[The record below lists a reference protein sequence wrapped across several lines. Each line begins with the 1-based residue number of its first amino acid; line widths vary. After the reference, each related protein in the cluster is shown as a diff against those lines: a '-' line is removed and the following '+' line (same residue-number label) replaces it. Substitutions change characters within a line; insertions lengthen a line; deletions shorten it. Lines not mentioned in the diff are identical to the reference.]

1 MTGAVSFKTLVGN
14 ISGPLAL
21 DGFTDFVTPFVSMT
35 ILGISGMS
43 LVSRVRVCVRFLG
56 TVVQKHF
63 TIGLE
68 RDKNFS
74 EISLLL
80 LSVPESRSFK
90 LFSNKVF
97 YDRSRR

>member
-1 MTGAVSFKTLVGN
+1 M
-14 ISGPLAL
+14 
-21 DGFTDFVTPFVSMT
+21 
-35 ILGISGMS
+35 
-43 LVSRVRVCVRFLG
+43 
-56 TVVQKHF
+56 QKHF